1 MFSLLSFYACFSVI
15 YRNYIKVKPIQIHN
29 RKLHKFPFV
38 YFIKNKT
45 NSASCLN
52 KKHASQALCI
62 LQYIFKLESVSMR
75 IKDQVT
81 MTLIHVFLIKWTTLF
96 MQAHLIFKWSVIW
109 CIEICMS
116 STSFYFCLQYECC
129 SLKHAYFTGNY
140 TYKCKYLT

>member
-1 MFSLLSFYACFSVI
+1 MLK
-15 YRNYIKVKPIQIHN
+15 YIKVKPTQIHD

-62 LQYIFKLESVSMR
+62 LQYIFKLENVSMR

-81 MTLIHVFLIKWTTLF
+81 MTLIHVFWIKWTTLF
-96 MQAHLIFKWSVIW
+96 IQAHLIFKWSVTW
-109 CIEICMS
+109 YIEICMS
-116 STSFYFCLQYECC
+116 STCPYLCLQYECC
-129 SLKHAYFTGNY
+129 SLKHAYSTGNY
-140 TYKCKYLT
+140 TYKCKYLTWTPNGQLFYL